1 VRFEDFDAYCQGLP
15 AANLVVQWG
24 GTHVYKVGEKIF
36 ALSGLGHGEG
46 DEQGTYVFKASEIS
60 FEMLTEA
67 GLAVRAP
74 YLPRG
79 GWLALKSRDALE
91 DDELKVYL
99 AQSHALV
106 AAGLSRRERRRLG
119 LDK

>member
-15 AANLVVQWG
+15 AASLVVQWG

-36 ALSGLGHGEG
+36 ALSGLGHGDG
-46 DEQGTYVFKASEIS
+46 DEGTYVFKASEIS

-91 DDELKVYL
+91 DDELRAYL

>member
-15 AANLVVQWG
+15 AASLVVQWG
-24 GTHVYKVGEKIF
+24 GTHVYKVGDKIF
-36 ALSGLGHGEG
+36 ALSGLGYG
-46 DEQGTYVFKASEIS
+46 DEAEGTYIFKASEIS

-79 GWLALKSRDALE
+79 GWLALKSREALE
-91 DDELKVYL
+91 DDELKAYL